1 MITEIYIVSGFLGA
15 GKTTLIRKLL
25 REAFSGEKVVVLEN
39 DFGEAGVDAA
49 LLRADGAAVEEIRA
63 GCICCSLSGDL
74 IKALKALFERFRP
87 DRLIIEPS
95 GVGKLSDVAAACSDE
110 SLRALAAVRQK
121 ITVVDA
127 VRCQMYIDNFG
138 EFFEDQIENADAVL
152 LSRAEDCPDGGSAA
166 RSLVREH
173 NARAV
178 IFAESWAR
186 VSAEAILSPRGADA
200 HDAHDHDHAQGC
212 DHEHDHDC
220 GCEHGHDHEHG
231 HEHSAEEIFDTVT
244 VYTARVFSPDD
255 LRARV
260 LRMEQSAAGTVLRA
274 KGVLRGA
281 DGPLNLQY
289 LPGDTRI
296 EPCAA
301 EAGDMLCVI
310 GRGLNGQELATL
322 FGGAI

>member
-1 MITEIYIVSGFLGA
+1 
-15 GKTTLIRKLL
+15 
-25 REAFSGEKVVVLEN
+25 
-39 DFGEAGVDAA
+39 
-49 LLRADGAAVEEIRA
+49 
-63 GCICCSLSGDL
+63 L
-74 IKALKALFERFRP
+74 IKALKALLERFRP
-87 DRLIIEPS
+87 DKLIIEPS

-127 VRCQMYIDNFG
+127 ARCQMYIDNFG
-138 EFFEDQIENADAVL
+138 EFFEDQIENADTVL
-152 LSRAEDCPDGGSAA
+152 FSRAEDCPDGGSAA
-166 RSLVREH
+166 YGLVREH
-173 NARAV
+173 NARAAV
-178 IFAESWAR
+178 FAEPWAR

-200 HDAHDHDHAQGC
+200 HDAHDHDCVHGC
-212 DHEHDHDC
+212 DHDHDHDH
-220 GCEHGHDHEHG
+220 GREHGY
-231 HEHSAEEIFDTVT
+231 EHSAEEVFDTVT
-244 VYTARVFSPDD
+244 VRTARVFSPDD

-260 LRMEQSAAGTVLRA
+260 LRMERDAAGTVLRA

-310 GRGLNGQELATL
+310 GRGLNGPELAAL
-322 FGGAI
+322 FGGVI